1 MIEADLPYTVYVLRS
16 LKDSHLYVGFT
27 SDLPSRLAAHNKG
40 QSPSTAPRRPFQLI
54 FCEQFL
60 SRQDAERR
68 ERYLKSSAGK
78 RTLKIMMRQTLLDAG
93 ARKEEG
99 KLIVS

>member
-1 MIEADLPYTVYVLRS
+1 MIEANLPYTVYVLRS
-16 LKDSHLYVGFT
+16 LKDCQLYTGFT
-27 SDLPSRLAAHNKG
+27 SDLPSRLAAHDKG
-40 QSPSTAPRRPFQLI
+40 RSPSTAPRRPFQPI

-60 SRQDAERR
+60 SRLDAERR

-78 RTLKIMMRQTLLDAG
+78 RALKIMMRQTLVDAC
-93 ARKEEG
+93 ARKDEG